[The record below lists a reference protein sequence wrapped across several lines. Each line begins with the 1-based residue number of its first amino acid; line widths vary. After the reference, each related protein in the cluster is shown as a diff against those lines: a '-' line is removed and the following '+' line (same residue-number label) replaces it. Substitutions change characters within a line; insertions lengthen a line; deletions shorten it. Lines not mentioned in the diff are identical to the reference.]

1 MGWYYTH
8 GATRKDVIAEL
19 TPAEISRE
27 GGGCFRT
34 LRHCCR
40 GNTLYALH
48 QSVLPDGS
56 STKWI
61 GVYLMQRSSDGW
73 GHKPMDESMHPYNYA
88 CPLSYLD
95 EADEPANEDAANWR
109 AKVRLFAAAKAKQDA
124 KRPQVGEVWSCT
136 GRNCKRVR
144 IAKVEGRR
152 IEAYNLTG
160 GGYYR
165 IPKKLLGERMA
176 ENGAPA

>member
-19 TPAEISRE
+19 TPAEVSGPE
-27 GGGCFRT
+27 GLFRT

-48 QSVLPDGS
+48 ETVKTDGS
-56 STKWI
+56 STKWLS
-61 GVYLMQRSSDGW
+61 VYLLQHSNSGW
-73 GHKPMDESMHPYNYA
+73 GYKPIEESMGPYHYD

-95 EADEPANEDAANWR
+95 EATAPVSEIAADWR
-109 AKVRLFAAAKAKQDA
+109 EKVRLFAAQKAKQNA
-124 KRPQVGEVWSCT
+124 KRPAVGEVWSCKGET
-136 GRNCKRVR
+136 CKRIR

-152 IEAYNLTG
+152 IEAFNLTG

-176 ENGAPA
+176 EVGGPQT

>member
-1 MGWYYTH
+1 MGWYYTY
-8 GATRKDVIAEL
+8 GATRKNVITEL
-19 TPAEISRE
+19 TPVEVARD

-48 QSVLPDGS
+48 ESVAPDAS

-61 GVYLMQRSSDGW
+61 GIYLMQRSKEGW
-73 GHKPMDESMHPYNYA
+73 GYKPMDESMGPYQYN
-88 CPLSYLD
+88 CPPSYLD
-95 EADEPANEDAANWR
+95 EASAPVNETAANWR
-109 AKVRLFAAAKAKQDA
+109 EKVRQFVAQKAAQNA
-124 KRPQVGEVWSCT
+124 KRPSVGEIWSCT
-136 GRNCKRVR
+136 GTSCKRIR

-152 IEAYNLTG
+152 IEAFNLSG

-176 ENGAPA
+176 ETGTP